1 MNAFASAVVLAL
13 AGVLALGW
21 LGFQLPPPA
30 FAPDTEVATS
40 LTALD
45 LPRDLPAPV
54 RRYAEA
60 VFTRGPVHIHSAVVS
75 GVGRIRNDTWWA
87 PLRFRASHT
96 GAPELSRYTEV
107 TWFGVPLLR
116 SLDYYVDGAG
126 ALVGAGVA
134 QLDESGPR
142 ATQAEYLSMWAQL
155 VWMPSVLLT
164 HSKTRWEAVD
174 ATTARLI
181 VPFAGGEEAL
191 TVAFAPTTGRIR
203 HVAAARYRSGESE
216 TTPWRAEFDRWKRV
230 QGVWVP
236 TAHTFIWEDQGPYAR
251 FVARHLRFNAD
262 VPDELPTDLRAVE

>member
-1 MNAFASAVVLAL
+1 MNALASAAVLAL
-13 AGVLALGW
+13 AGVLAMGW

-30 FAPDTEVATS
+30 FAPESNAATS

-45 LPRDLPAPV
+45 LPQDLPDPV

-60 VFTRGPVHIHSAVVS
+60 VFTRGPVRITTAVVS

-87 PLRFRASHT
+87 PLRFRAYHT
-96 GAPELSRYTEV
+96 DAPELSRYTEV
-107 TWFGVPLLR
+107 TWFGLPLLR

-126 ALVGAGVA
+126 ALVGTGAA
-134 QLDESGPR
+134 ELDESGPQ

-155 VWMPSVLLT
+155 VWMPSVLLAYPG
-164 HSKTRWEAVD
+164 SRWEAVD

-191 TVAFAPTTGRIR
+191 TVVFDPATDRIR
-203 HVAAARYRSGESE
+203 HVAAARYRGGEPE
-216 TTPWRAEFDRWKRV
+216 TTPWRAEFDRWARV

-236 TAHTFIWEDQGPYAR
+236 TAHTFVWEDRGPYAR
-251 FVARHLRFNAD
+251 FEARRVQFNAD
-262 VPDELPTDLRAVE
+262 LPDELPTELRALE